1 MGKRSVLIIDDEV
14 GILNLLSRF
23 LKRKG
28 FEVHT
33 AVNLTDGKFQLQ
45 NLAPDFLFLDVNLP
59 DGNGLDSLP
68 NLKSIQPELNVI
80 MMSAFDQKIM
90 RDEAKS
96 KGALA
101 FLSKPF
107 SFDEIDL
114 LIN

>member
-14 GILNLLSRF
+14 GILNMLSRY

-28 FEVHT
+28 FEVYT
-33 AVNLTDGKFQLQ
+33 AVNLTDGKGQLQ
-45 NLAPDFLFLDVNLP
+45 KITPDFLFLDINLP

-68 NLKSIQPELNVI
+68 KIKDRQPMLNII
-80 MMSAFDQKIM
+80 MMSAFDYERI
-90 RDEAKS
+90 RFEAKS

-107 SFDEIDL
+107 SLDQVDKL
-114 LIN
+114 TK